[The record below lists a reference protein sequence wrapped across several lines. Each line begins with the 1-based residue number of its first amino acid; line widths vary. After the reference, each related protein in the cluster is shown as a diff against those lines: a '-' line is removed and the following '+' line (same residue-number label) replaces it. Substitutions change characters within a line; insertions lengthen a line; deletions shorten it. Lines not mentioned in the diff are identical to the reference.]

1 MATRKILGSSDIKT
15 SKSNLNQM
23 VDVVEE
29 CISGSTTRKAYQ
41 VFVTG
46 GVGPGVTSSLFQTV
60 YDQDFSLQT
69 SNPVLDMTIGLFEDS
84 DTVVS
89 CSTGTDTAG
98 KMLFPSNSLMMRE
111 KVNIYKQYAQL
122 LLGNASSRFTA
133 PYRNATVSDNID
145 EALFISFKRL
155 FARDSIK
162 RDSFA
167 MRFYTSASEAT
178 LESDMKNVDIT
189 SESGSM
195 IYTDVGSS
203 VNIMSSFGGEVGNVV
218 KATATGQ
225 SVGLLFYQ
233 QGIAVF
239 DLKKITSG
247 SQKMSGSIPAVTK
260 EIVNGVAGRAC
271 IGSRETPGSN
281 PNAKFIPDFLTSGSI
296 DTIVDHLAMTRF
308 QSGSNTGITF
318 QNITKINSTLAFCRA
333 TADEFNYSSNPTYVG
348 TDNSIQVI
356 DLAQT
361 GERAFSYVTGVG
373 LYNANGDLLAVAKL
387 SRPVEKNDAKDLTIR
402 VRLDF

>member
-15 SKSNLNQM
+15 SKSALNQL
-23 VDVVEE
+23 VDIIEE
-29 CISGSTTRKAYQ
+29 NISGSVSRKRYQ

-60 YDQDFSLQT
+60 YDQDYSLQT
-69 SNPVLDMTIGLFEDS
+69 ANPVLDLTVGLFEDS
-84 DTVVS
+84 STVVS
-89 CSTGTDTAG
+89 SSTGTDTSG

-111 KVNIYKQYAQL
+111 KVSNYKQFAQL
-122 LLGNASSRFTA
+122 LLGDASSRFTA
-133 PYRNATVSDNID
+133 PFRNSTAADNID

-155 FARDSIK
+155 FARDKIK

-167 MRFYTSASEAT
+167 MRFYTSASEAS
-178 LESDMKNVDIT
+178 LESEKPNIYTT

-195 IYTDVGSS
+195 TFTDVGSS
-203 VNIMSSFGGEVGNVV
+203 VNIMNSFGGEVGNIV

-239 DLKKITSG
+239 DLKKIVSG
-247 SQKMSGSIPAVTK
+247 SQKMSGSIPVVSNETVDGVT
-260 EIVNGVAGRAC
+260 GRAN
-271 IGSRETPGSN
+271 IGDRYVPGSN
-281 PNAKFIPDFLTSGSI
+281 PNAKFIPDFMTSGSI
-296 DTIVDHLAMTRF
+296 DTIVDHIAMTRF
-308 QSGSNTGITF
+308 QSGSNTAITF
-318 QNITKINSTLAFCRA
+318 QNITNINSTLVFCRA

-348 TDNSIQVI
+348 TDNSIQVV
-356 DLAQT
+356 DLTQT
-361 GERAFSYVTGVG
+361 QERAFSYITGVG